1 MKSWLLAGAISLVSA
16 IVAALTFGAW
26 KNSDFVDGSSDRLG
40 MEGTFTKGFYD
51 QGPGGDGQNRGIP
64 DVGFMAL
71 PNKHVTA
78 RRTLDGRTIFDA
90 AYTTGPDGF
99 RVVPKVENAR
109 RCVLLF
115 GDSFTFG
122 EGVNDDE
129 TTAAQ
134 IVARSKGEVEVKN
147 LGIGGWGPHQFLAG
161 LQSGR
166 FQRAIT
172 CKPTDAV
179 YLMIAAHTARAAGR
193 GKWDRFGPRF
203 VVDDKGRAVRAGSF
217 NTVGKSW
224 RELIGFNRLTEKQE
238 EELSAAI
245 LTEASR
251 ELQRLYPGIRFH
263 VFLWD
268 GVPDSVARRL
278 TANDVRV
285 HAIRQIIPDYSDQ
298 KYLIAPPYEY
308 HPTPAAYERVADY
321 LLSLL
326 EQ

>member
-1 MKSWLLAGAISLVSA
+1 MKSWLLAGAISVVA
-16 IVAALTFGAW
+16 AVVAALAFGVW
-26 KNSDFVDGSSDRLG
+26 KNTNFVDGQSDRLT

-51 QGPGGDGQNRGIP
+51 QGLDKDGQNKGIK

-78 RRTLDGRTIFDA
+78 VRKLDQRVIFDA
-90 AYTTGPDGF
+90 SYTTGPDGF
-99 RVVPKVENAR
+99 RVVPKAENAQ

-134 IVARSKGEVEVKN
+134 IVAKSKGQVEVKN
-147 LGIGGWGPHQFLAG
+147 LGIGGWGPHQFLSG

-166 FQRAIT
+166 FQKAIT

-193 GKWDRFGPRF
+193 GKWDRFGPHF
-203 VVDDKGRAVRAGSF
+203 VVDDKGQVVRAGNF
-217 NTVGKSW
+217 NTMGTSW
-224 RELIGFNRLTEKQE
+224 RELVGFNRLTEEEE
-238 EELSAAI
+238 EELSASI

-251 ELQRLYPGIRFH
+251 ELARLYPGIRFH

-268 GVPDSVARRL
+268 GVPDGVARRL
-278 TANDVRV
+278 KEKGVSAHT
-285 HAIRQIIPDYSDQ
+285 IRQIIPDYNDET
-298 KYLIAPPYEY
+298 YLIAPPYEY
-308 HPTPAAYERVADY
+308 HPKPVAYGKVADY
-321 LLSLL
+321 LLTLL
-326 EQ
+326 K

>member
-1 MKSWLLAGAISLVSA
+1 MKDWLLAGAISLLA
-16 IVAALTFGAW
+16 AVAAALAFGAW
-26 KNSDFVDGSSDRLG
+26 KNSDFVDGQSDRLS
-40 MEGTFTKGFYD
+40 MEGTFVNGFYD
-51 QGPGGDGQNRGIP
+51 QGDNKGIA
-64 DVGFMAL
+64 DVGFIAL

-78 RRTLDGRTIFDA
+78 VRKLDSRVIFDA
-90 AYTTGPDGF
+90 SYTTGPDGF
-99 RVVPKVENAR
+99 RIVPKVDNAR

-134 IVARSKGEVEVKN
+134 LVARSKGQVEVKN

-166 FQRAIT
+166 FQRAIS
-172 CKPTDAV
+172 CEPTDAV

-193 GKWDRFGPRF
+193 GKWDRFGPMF
-203 VVDDKGRAVRAGSF
+203 VVDDKGRPVRAGNF

-224 RELIGFNRLTEKQE
+224 RELVGFNRLTEDE
-238 EELSAAI
+238 EEGLSATI
-245 LTEASR
+245 LSEASR
-251 ELQRLYPGIRFH
+251 ELERLYPGIRFH

-268 GVPDSVARRL
+268 GVPDGVARRL
-278 TANDVRV
+278 KDRGVSV
-285 HAIRQIIPDYSDQ
+285 HTIRQIIPDYSDE

-308 HPTPAAYERVADY
+308 HPKPVAYEKVADY
-321 LLSLL
+321 VLGLLK
-326 EQ
+326 

>member
-1 MKSWLLAGAISLVSA
+1 MKDWLLAGAISLLA
-16 IVAALTFGAW
+16 AVAAALAFGAW
-26 KNSDFVDGSSDRLG
+26 KNSDFVDGQSDRLS
-40 MEGTFTKGFYD
+40 MEGTFVNGFYD
-51 QGPGGDGQNRGIP
+51 QGDNKGIA
-64 DVGFMAL
+64 DVGFIAL

-78 RRTLDGRTIFDA
+78 VRKLDSRVIFDA
-90 AYTTGPDGF
+90 SYTTGPDGF
-99 RVVPKVENAR
+99 RIVPKVDNAR

-134 IVARSKGEVEVKN
+134 LVARSKGQVEVKN

-166 FQRAIT
+166 FQRAIS

-193 GKWDRFGPRF
+193 GKWDRFGPMF
-203 VVDDKGRAVRAGSF
+203 VVDDKGRPVRAGNF

-224 RELIGFNRLTEKQE
+224 RELVGFNRLTEDEE
-238 EELSAAI
+238 EELSATI
-245 LTEASR
+245 LSEASR
-251 ELQRLYPGIRFH
+251 ELERLYPGIRFH

-268 GVPDSVARRL
+268 GVPDGVARRL
-278 TANDVRV
+278 KDRGVSV
-285 HAIRQIIPDYSDQ
+285 HTIRQIIPDYSDE

-308 HPTPAAYERVADY
+308 HPKPVAYEKVADY
-321 LLSLL
+321 VLGLLK
-326 EQ
+326 

>member
-1 MKSWLLAGAISLVSA
+1 MKDWLLAGAISLLA
-16 IVAALTFGAW
+16 AVAAALAFGAW
-26 KNSDFVDGSSDRLG
+26 KNSDFVDGQSDRLS
-40 MEGTFTKGFYD
+40 MEGTFVNGFYD
-51 QGPGGDGQNRGIP
+51 QGDNKGIA
-64 DVGFMAL
+64 DVGFIAL

-78 RRTLDGRTIFDA
+78 VRKLDSRVIFDA
-90 AYTTGPDGF
+90 SYTTGPDGF
-99 RVVPKVENAR
+99 RIVPKADNAR

-134 IVARSKGEVEVKN
+134 LVTRSKGQVEVKN

-166 FQRAIT
+166 FQRAIS

-193 GKWDRFGPRF
+193 GKWDRFGPMF
-203 VVDDKGRAVRAGSF
+203 VVDDKGRAVRAGNF

-224 RELIGFNRLTEKQE
+224 RELVGFNRLTEDEE
-238 EELSAAI
+238 EELSATI
-245 LTEASR
+245 LSEASR
-251 ELQRLYPGIRFH
+251 ELERLYPGIRFH

-268 GVPDSVARRL
+268 GVPDGVARRL
-278 TANDVRV
+278 KDRGVSV
-285 HAIRQIIPDYSDQ
+285 HTIRQIIPDYSDE

-308 HPTPAAYERVADY
+308 HPKPVAYEKVADY
-321 LLSLL
+321 VLGLLK
-326 EQ
+326 

>member
-1 MKSWLLAGAISLVSA
+1 MKDWLLAGAISLLA
-16 IVAALTFGAW
+16 AVAAALAFGAW
-26 KNSDFVDGSSDRLG
+26 KNSDFVDGQSDRLS
-40 MEGTFTKGFYD
+40 MEGTFVNGFYD
-51 QGPGGDGQNRGIP
+51 QGDNKGIA
-64 DVGFMAL
+64 DVGFIAL

-78 RRTLDGRTIFDA
+78 VRKLDSRVIFDA
-90 AYTTGPDGF
+90 SYTTGPDGF
-99 RVVPKVENAR
+99 RIVPKADNAR

-134 IVARSKGEVEVKN
+134 LVTRSKGQVEVKN

-166 FQRAIT
+166 FQRAIS

-193 GKWDRFGPRF
+193 GKWDRFGPMF
-203 VVDDKGRAVRAGSF
+203 VVDDKGRPVRAGNF

-224 RELIGFNRLTEKQE
+224 RELVGFNRLTEDEE
-238 EELSAAI
+238 EELSATI
-245 LTEASR
+245 LSEASR
-251 ELQRLYPGIRFH
+251 ELERLYPGIRFH

-268 GVPDSVARRL
+268 GVPDGVARRL
-278 TANDVRV
+278 KDRGVSV
-285 HAIRQIIPDYSDQ
+285 HTIRQIIPDYSDE

-308 HPTPAAYERVADY
+308 HPKPVAYEKVADY
-321 LLSLL
+321 VLGLLK
-326 EQ
+326 

>member
-1 MKSWLLAGAISLVSA
+1 MKDWLLAGAISLLA
-16 IVAALTFGAW
+16 AVAAALAFGAW
-26 KNSDFVDGSSDRLG
+26 KNSDFVDGQSDRLS
-40 MEGTFTKGFYD
+40 MEGTFVNGFYD
-51 QGPGGDGQNRGIP
+51 QGDNKGIA
-64 DVGFMAL
+64 DVGFIAL

-78 RRTLDGRTIFDA
+78 VRKLDSRVIFDA
-90 AYTTGPDGF
+90 SYTTGPDGF
-99 RVVPKVENAR
+99 RIVPKVDNAR

-134 IVARSKGEVEVKN
+134 LVTRSKGQVEVKN

-166 FQRAIT
+166 FQRAIG

-193 GKWDRFGPRF
+193 GKWDRFGPMF
-203 VVDDKGRAVRAGSF
+203 VVDDKGRPVRAGNF

-224 RELIGFNRLTEKQE
+224 RELVGFNRLTEDEE
-238 EELSAAI
+238 EELSATI
-245 LTEASR
+245 LSEASR
-251 ELQRLYPGIRFH
+251 ELERLYPGIRFH

-268 GVPDSVARRL
+268 GVPDGVARRL
-278 TANDVRV
+278 KDRGVSV
-285 HAIRQIIPDYSDQ
+285 HTIRQIIPDYSDE

-308 HPTPAAYERVADY
+308 HPKPVAYEKVADY
-321 LLSLL
+321 VLGLLK
-326 EQ
+326 